1 MDEIKLGQLQGRGAA
16 AAQLLESEMLKEVFA
31 YLETEYLEAWKRTR
45 VKDIEP
51 RERLWQAIQIV
62 GLVQEQ
68 LKKWVVDGRIASK
81 DLANIKY
88 LKR

>member
-31 YLETEYLEAWKRTR
+31 YLENEYLDAWKKTR
-45 VKDIEP
+45 VKDTES
-51 RERLWQAIQIV
+51 REKLWQAIQIV

>member
-31 YLETEYLEAWKRTR
+31 YLETEYLNAWRKTR
-45 VKDIEP
+45 VKDTDA
-51 RERLWQAIQIV
+51 REKLWQAIQIV

-81 DLANIKY
+81 DLANVKY